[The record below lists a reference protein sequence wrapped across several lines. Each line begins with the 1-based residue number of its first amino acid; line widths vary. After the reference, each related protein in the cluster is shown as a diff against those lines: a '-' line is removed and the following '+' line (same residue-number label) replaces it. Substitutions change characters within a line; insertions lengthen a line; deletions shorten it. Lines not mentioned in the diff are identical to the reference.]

1 MPLDPFAPAA
11 LPPDA
16 ALWIGPAGCGKTQ
29 AVIDEILY
37 SRASGSG
44 FRPIWAL
51 LASGAQVS
59 SFRQRLLD
67 ASREGVLFGVEFFN
81 FEALYH
87 RLLDRAGDPQH
98 AINAAAQTHVLRRV
112 IEQLCAE
119 GALELFGPIART
131 PGFVAWVERLV
142 GELKQGLVAPEVYHE
157 AAETRGPKDRDLA
170 RIYAGYQAFL
180 RERHLVDGHGA
191 GWVAL
196 EHLRAGAAPT
206 DDVRLLVID
215 GFDQFNCLHVELLT
229 ALARQTERTILTL
242 TQIEDERAPRFQRF
256 VETRARL
263 METGGDLWR
272 IEPIPNAEC
281 GRAAPLQHLLSAVFA
296 LSAGR
301 APAQDAVRLIEA
313 PDVEREVSA
322 VLRRVKRQLLDG
334 TPPDT
339 IAILTRD
346 LPRYSGAL
354 REKAHAYGVPLVVR
368 EGLPLRENPALAA
381 LLALIDL
388 AALDFPRR
396 DMLDVLRSPYLA
408 PPGLSPAEVA
418 ELAQISQEQQVVRGR
433 EAWLAAARSSVRPP
447 AEEDDSAPATL
458 PADHAGLANALAAWF
473 DRVTPPAQGTLD
485 DLLRWIEALAGPDPE
500 AEREARAE
508 GEDLA
513 LPAAARNHVNLL
525 GQVRAAPDGA
535 QVARDVLAL
544 RAFWDV
550 LAGLRAAHALI
561 DGAASAPIA
570 WDDFRQELEL
580 ALAQA
585 TVAPMGGMSRVGR
598 VLATDVHEAR
608 GLPHDHVYL
617 LGLAEGVFPAT
628 QSQADLHHDG
638 ERIELAEAGVH
649 LRSPA
654 ERADDLSLFYQAI
667 GLARQTLT
675 LSRFTVDDTGAPVPP
690 SPFWQAALRVLD
702 VPPEA
707 RERIPLGAAPPLE
720 FAATSSEA
728 AVAASALLVTDSPE
742 IARALAA
749 HNALLGDPAWAN
761 VLRGRL
767 LEARREDA
775 RLPFDRY
782 AGLLRHPPLVERAA
796 HTLGGGRLWSA
807 TQLNDYG
814 MCPFRFFA
822 RRLLTLEALEE
833 PEEGYDVLQLGS
845 INHAVLER
853 TYRAV
858 QREGLAIAPEHLPRA
873 LDLLD
878 DAAADVFATA
888 PEDYG
893 FRPSAVWRHEQAAL
907 LRRLRWLVEQDF
919 SGSGPVDQW
928 LKDVTDG
935 APRVP
940 YALEAPFGMGEMP
953 PIEIDGAAGKLRLRG
968 VIDRLDRAGDTIIV
982 IDYKSGTTRFK
993 EDDLSSGRNVQ
1004 MLVYLLAAERLLKQR
1019 GERARVFGGLF
1030 WHIGSRE
1037 TSGAVAVDAE
1047 ALATARERLH
1057 IHVEAAR
1064 AGQFVVKPSKPMVG
1078 GRCAFRCDY
1087 SAMCR
1092 LTRSGRRKPI
1102 QGGEP

>member
-16 ALWIGPAGCGKTQ
+16 ALWIGAAGCGKTQ

-67 ASREGVLFGVEFFN
+67 ASRDGVLFGVEFFN
-81 FEALYH
+81 FDALYH

-112 IEQLCAE
+112 IEQLHVE

-131 PGFVAWVERLV
+131 PGFVAWVGRLV
-142 GELKQGLVAPEVYHE
+142 SELKQGLVAPEVYLQ

-215 GFDQFNCLHVELLT
+215 GFDQFNRLHVELLT

-242 TQIEDERAPRFQRF
+242 TQIEDARAPRFQRF

-263 METGGDLWR
+263 REAGGDLWR

-281 GRAAPLQHLLSAVFA
+281 GRAAPLQHLLDSVFA
-296 LSAGR
+296 LSADP
-301 APAQDAVRLIEA
+301 APAQDALRLIEA

-339 IAILTRD
+339 IAILARD

-354 REKAHAYGVPLVVR
+354 RETAHAYGVPLVVR

-408 PPGLSPAEVA
+408 PPGLDPEAVA

-447 AEEDDSAPATL
+447 AEEDESAPATL
-458 PADHAGLANALAAWF
+458 PADRAGLADALAAWF

-485 DLLRWIEALAGPDPE
+485 ELLRWIEALAGPDPE

-513 LPAAARNHVNLL
+513 PPAAARDHVNLL

-561 DGAASAPIA
+561 DGAASAPIP
-570 WDDFRQELEL
+570 WDDFRRELEL

-617 LGLAEGVFPAT
+617 LGLAEGIFPAT
-628 QSQADLHHDG
+628 QPQADLHHDG

-667 GLARQTLT
+667 GLARRTLT
-675 LSRFTVDDTGAPVPP
+675 LSRFTVDDAGAPVPP

-707 RERIPLGAAPPLE
+707 RERIPLGAAPPLDL
-720 FAATSSEA
+720 AATPSEA
-728 AVAASALLVTDSPE
+728 AVAASAHFETLLVRPDGPDAGPPLDGVTYLRGVPE
-742 IARALAA
+742 AVLEELKVDGWTAYVGATHEDHHDLAACLHAVRAGAAWVGMIGAKSRAEGGRVADRQRASGGPQHRLRLSALPGADGSAAALCPGSAADHHAAVRAMPGEIEMKVVAVVAVRQRAEHRGEDRARALVHMAQEG
-749 HNALLGDPAWAN
+749 ALAGIAPPAFLDADPAAAGELLYPALCRGLGGR
-761 VLRGRL
+761 VQRPGRSHTQGLR
-767 LEARREDA
+767 RRS
-775 RLPFDRY
+775 RRRT
-782 AGLLRHPPLVERAA
+782 GLL
-796 HTLGGGRLWSA
+796 
-807 TQLNDYG
+807 
-814 MCPFRFFA
+814 
-822 RRLLTLEALEE
+822 
-833 PEEGYDVLQLGS
+833 
-845 INHAVLER
+845 
-853 TYRAV
+853 
-858 QREGLAIAPEHLPRA
+858 
-873 LDLLD
+873 
-878 DAAADVFATA
+878 
-888 PEDYG
+888 
-893 FRPSAVWRHEQAAL
+893 
-907 LRRLRWLVEQDF
+907 
-919 SGSGPVDQW
+919 
-928 LKDVTDG
+928 
-935 APRVP
+935 
-940 YALEAPFGMGEMP
+940 
-953 PIEIDGAAGKLRLRG
+953 
-968 VIDRLDRAGDTIIV
+968 
-982 IDYKSGTTRFK
+982 
-993 EDDLSSGRNVQ
+993 
-1004 MLVYLLAAERLLKQR
+1004 
-1019 GERARVFGGLF
+1019 
-1030 WHIGSRE
+1030 
-1037 TSGAVAVDAE
+1037 
-1047 ALATARERLH
+1047 
-1057 IHVEAAR
+1057 
-1064 AGQFVVKPSKPMVG
+1064 
-1078 GRCAFRCDY
+1078 
-1087 SAMCR
+1087 
-1092 LTRSGRRKPI
+1092 
-1102 QGGEP
+1102 